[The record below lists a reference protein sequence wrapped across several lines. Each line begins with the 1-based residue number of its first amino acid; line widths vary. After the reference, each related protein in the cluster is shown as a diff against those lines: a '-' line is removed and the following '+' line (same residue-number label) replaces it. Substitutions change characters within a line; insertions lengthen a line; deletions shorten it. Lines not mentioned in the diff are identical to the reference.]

1 LVPTN
6 TFAQFNGGGSS
17 VTQTLGQSNSIS
29 ASNSGQYGQVSAS
42 GNTQTN
48 IGANVADVH
57 IGSSG
62 TGSGTGTGTIPGMA
76 TTGDVPGT
84 TGSSGGSR
92 STTQTLLQSNSL
104 DASNS
109 GAGGTVLAD
118 NNTQTNIGAN
128 IAGVHVGGSS
138 VPSQGSTGNSLG
150 NGNNRGTT
158 QTDSQTL
165 GQANSLDASNS
176 GAGGTVLADNN
187 TQTNFGVNAA
197 HVRIG
202 STPTT
207 ATQGLMGWLGGGN
220 NRGSHSTTQTLGQA
234 NSITANNT
242 GDNGGVSAS
251 GNTQTNLGLNLAH
264 IHIGS
269 FSGTTTLGLVG
280 NTANTGHSSNN
291 GVGSHTNNQTLGQA
305 NSIAASNSGT
315 GGTVLADNNQQTQI
329 GINAA
334 HVHIPNL
341 QNLQNSLGQ
350 ILGSR

>member
-118 NNTQTNIGAN
+118 NNTQTNIG
-128 IAGVHVGGSS
+128 
-138 VPSQGSTGNSLG
+138 
-150 NGNNRGTT
+150 
-158 QTDSQTL
+158 
-165 GQANSLDASNS
+165 
-176 GAGGTVLADNN
+176 
-187 TQTNFGVNAA
+187 VNAA

-280 NTANTGHSSNN
+280 NAANTGHSSNN
-291 GVGSHTNNQTLGQA
+291 GVRSHTNNQTLGQA